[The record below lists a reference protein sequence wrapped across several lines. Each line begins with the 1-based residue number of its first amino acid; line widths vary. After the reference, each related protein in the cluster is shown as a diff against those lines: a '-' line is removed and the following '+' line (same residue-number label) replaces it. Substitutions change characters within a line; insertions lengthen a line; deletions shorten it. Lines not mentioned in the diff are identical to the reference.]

1 MGSRTQIRIRFNNGT
16 PDVYLYSHWKSYM
29 MLDILKESLEF
40 AKQQRRLNDP
50 EYLARIVFDKMKGD
64 DINSSTGYGIGTS
77 LHGDLDCWSEINGT
91 EDSISLHKESKLASI
106 TYSIDTFLSDFETI
120 KYKFEGENDI

>member
-40 AKQQRRLNDP
+40 AKQ
-50 EYLARIVFDKMKGD
+50 
-64 DINSSTGYGIGTS
+64 
-77 LHGDLDCWSEINGT
+77 
-91 EDSISLHKESKLASI
+91 
-106 TYSIDTFLSDFETI
+106 
-120 KYKFEGENDI
+120 